1 VKLLRDTFEIH
12 PFRTEFDKPPPPGPR
27 PFLASSAPK
36 TLLLSSKAGA
46 PVLRGLKRK
55 RRLPP
60 ERLRRSAVHLH
71 PPPHRRPRL
80 LHPTILC
87 KIDPNPT
94 ILDPFG
100 NRGFGLPGPMPVL
113 LVRSCAAGDQVRKR
127 HPRVRS
133 LLQLPRHPGFFF
145 PVALPCLFTVCY

>member
-1 VKLLRDTFEIH
+1 MPAQALL
-12 PFRTEFDKPPPPGPR
+12 PVQ
-27 PFLASSAPK
+27 SSSRAPAFCGFVRPK
-36 TLLLSSKAGA
+36 TLLLSSNAGA

-71 PPPHRRPRL
+71 PPHRRPRL

-133 LLQLPRHPGFFF
+133 LLQLPRHPGFFSPWRF
-145 PVALPCLFTVCY
+145 HVCSQSVIDLLGCIRS